1 MISRFSIA
9 LCKLLVLYCVKWLLL
24 VVLTYYLNTT
34 NANTVTLRWE
44 TWEANSSAF
53 FPWPIPLVCSFFHC
67 YFTVELLHLPALP
80 SLISPSLLFS
90 SAQLCS
96 VPPFRLHLRTL
107 IEFLPLGA
115 GRTEAPYWCWI
126 SPSWQTAALF
136 PRSLMNCIPLRLT
149 STPSSKSPRSPDFR
163 QVSSRATERRH
174 TDTVTEILSL
184 RKSSVNNVLDRS

>member
-1 MISRFSIA
+1 MRSKFICLFPMANPFGVFFLS
-9 LCKLLVLYCVKWLLL
+9 LL
-24 VVLTYYLNTT
+24 
-34 NANTVTLRWE
+34 
-44 TWEANSSAF
+44 
-53 FPWPIPLVCSFFHC
+53 FHC
-67 YFTVELLHLPALP
+67 GTSSFACPALP